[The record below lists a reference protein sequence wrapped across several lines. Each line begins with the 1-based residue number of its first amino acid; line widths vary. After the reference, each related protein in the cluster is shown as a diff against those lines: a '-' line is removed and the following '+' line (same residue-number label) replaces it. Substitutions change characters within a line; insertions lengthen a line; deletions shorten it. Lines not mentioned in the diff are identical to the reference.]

1 MNINN
6 EDLILRNL
14 CGITRKIINSKTWL
28 LNVRVKR
35 SNIEHWDEILN
46 NKVFAEE
53 KLMDIRGSRYN
64 IEEERLNIQKKD

>member
-28 LNVRVKR
+28 LNVQVRR
-35 SNIEHWDEILN
+35 SNTEHKDEILK
-46 NKVFAEE
+46 NKVFAEG
-53 KLMDIRGSRYN
+53 KLMDIGGSRYN